1 MSRRSLSRTVTPAKG
16 IPRPALADTERRPA
30 RSLARLFP
38 LGSDRGRHTLAGLGR
53 RRQGD
58 RMRRREFIALLG
70 AAVIASSRDVIAQ
83 RTERVR
89 RIGMLVNLAE
99 SDPQGRSRVTA
110 FRRGLDEL
118 GWTEGRNLQVEYDWA
133 AGSAARMRALAKEL
147 VERQPEL
154 IVCET

>member
-1 MSRRSLSRTVTPAKG
+1 
-16 IPRPALADTERRPA
+16 
-30 RSLARLFP
+30 
-38 LGSDRGRHTLAGLGR
+38 
-53 RRQGD
+53 
-58 RMRRREFIALLG
+58 MRRREFIALLG

-147 VERQPEL
+147 VERQPAHDGAGL
-154 IVCET
+154 FK